1 MYNNFLKAQK
11 NIIQTLIFHNSKFT
25 DKYLC
30 FKEIS
35 FWNFCEIFCE
45 KLMKIAKLGNYF
57 FMVIGL
63 LLEGRSS
70 TSLK

>member
-1 MYNNFLKAQK
+1 MEVNGK
-11 NIIQTLIFHNSKFT
+11 NT
-25 DKYLC
+25 
-30 FKEIS
+30 
-35 FWNFCEIFCE
+35 E
-45 KLMKIAKLGNYF
+45 KLTKIAKFGNYF